1 MAHEFGV
8 IAESPCVV
16 RALTGDQAMGE
27 HLVTLGR
34 KTGQEAVVNDETRDG
49 SVRSSPVRI
58 WGLAGDSDQ
67 GDCHESI
74 CGQGL

>member
-1 MAHEFGV
+1 
-8 IAESPCVV
+8 
-16 RALTGDQAMGE
+16 MGE

-74 CGQGL
+74 YGQGL